1 MQPRAWAG
9 DQERGATLVEFGL
22 LAPLLVTM
30 LFGLLEFGLA
40 MYTKALLANA
50 AREGARF
57 GVVLSTPR
65 KSQEDIRG
73 KVREYLAKSGFAEA
87 ATVPVSATVPN
98 WTSVKSGDP
107 LTVRVEYSYNFQ
119 VLPRLVQDLVGPI
132 NLTTQVVMLM
142 E

>member
-1 MQPRAWAG
+1 MHLKARAG
-9 DQERGATLVEFGL
+9 HTERGATLVEFGL
-22 LAPLLVTM
+22 LAPLLVTVF
-30 LFGLLEFGLA
+30 FGLVEFGLA
-40 MYTKALLANA
+40 MYTKGLLANA

-65 KSQEDIRG
+65 KSQADITG

-87 ATVPVSATVPN
+87 ATVPVTFPN
-98 WTSVKSGDP
+98 WPGGQSGDP
-107 LTVRVEYSYNFQ
+107 LTVRVEYSYNFH

>member
-1 MQPRAWAG
+1 MHLRARAG
-9 DQERGATLVEFGL
+9 HTERGATLVEFGL
-22 LAPLLVTM
+22 LAPLLVTL

-40 MYTKALLANA
+40 MYTKGLLANA

-65 KSQEDIRG
+65 KSQADITG

-87 ATVPVSATVPN
+87 ATVPVTFPN
-98 WTSVKSGDP
+98 WPGGTSGAP

-119 VLPRLVQDLVGPI
+119 VLPRLVQDLSHSMSM
-132 NLTTQVVMLM
+132 TTQVVMLM